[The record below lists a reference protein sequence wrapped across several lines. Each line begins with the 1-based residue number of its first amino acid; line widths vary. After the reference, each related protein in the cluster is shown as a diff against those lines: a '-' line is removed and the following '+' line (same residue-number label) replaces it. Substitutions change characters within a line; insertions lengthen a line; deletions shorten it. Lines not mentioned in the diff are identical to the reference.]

1 MRSGSRG
8 RYISLVTFLVALAAA
23 SPAAAQF
30 GLGPRLAIVRADVNA
45 DDDAVRFTGGQVRV
59 VSQRTGFEVSFDR
72 RSESFDLL
80 NEKVKETPVQASLL
94 LYLAKGSFA
103 PYLLGGPGWYT
114 RTVEAI
120 DNPGDTIEKVSTR
133 KFGWHA
139 GFGAEFRMGRH
150 AGLHADY
157 RYTFLSFNDDDEET
171 AAGATSNDSFIS
183 GLLPSHEGSM
193 WTVGLTIYF

>member
-8 RYISLVTFLVALAAA
+8 RYISFLTVFVSLAAA
-23 SPAAAQF
+23 APAAAQF
-30 GLGPRLAIVRADVNA
+30 GIGPRIAMVRTDVGADN
-45 DDDAVRFTGGQVRV
+45 DSVRFTGGQVRLT
-59 VSQRTGFEVSFDR
+59 SQRTGFEVSFDR

-94 LYLAKGSFA
+94 LYLAKGAFA

-114 RTVEAI
+114 RTVEPI
-120 DNPGDTIEKVSTR
+120 DDPTDTIESVSTR

-139 GFGAEFRMGRH
+139 GFGAEIKMGRH
-150 AGLHADY
+150 AGLHGDY
-157 RYTFLSFNDDDEET
+157 RYTFLSFNDDDEEN
-171 AAGATSNDSFIS
+171 AGATSNDSFIS

-193 WTVGLTIYF
+193 WTVGFTIYF